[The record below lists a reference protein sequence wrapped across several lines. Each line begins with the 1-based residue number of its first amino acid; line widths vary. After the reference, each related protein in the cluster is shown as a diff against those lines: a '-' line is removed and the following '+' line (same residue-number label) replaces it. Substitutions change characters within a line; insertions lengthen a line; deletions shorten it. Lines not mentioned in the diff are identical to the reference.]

1 MSKEISKSLSKMIM
15 CPSTLIMN
23 MGMWKIQATQTI
35 KMEDQAISMD
45 NINTMETII
54 LLTMIQEDILMM
66 KICTIVTL
74 MDQDH
79 QKRRASHLDPRYL
92 SMGKI
97 QRSENPYLQKVN
109 HMLTSQ
115 TLKNLMNKL
124 MTQILLSVSSKHMQ
138 GSQLELQMPT

>member
-15 CPSTLIMN
+15 CPITMIMN
-23 MGMWKIQATQTI
+23 MGMWKIQVTQTI
-35 KMEDQAISMD
+35 KMEDQGIYMD

-54 LLTMIQEDILMM
+54 LPTMIQEDILMM

-79 QKRRASHLDPRYL
+79 QKRRASLLDPRYL

-124 MTQILLSVSSKHMQ
+124 MTQILLFVSSKHMQ

>member
-1 MSKEISKSLSKMIM
+1 MLKEISKSLSKMIM
-15 CPSTLIMN
+15 CPITMIMN
-23 MGMWKIQATQTI
+23 MGMWKIQVTQTI
-35 KMEDQAISMD
+35 KMEDQGISMD

-54 LLTMIQEDILMM
+54 LLTMIQEDILMT

-79 QKRRASHLDPRYL
+79 QKRRASLLDPRYL

-115 TLKNLMNKL
+115 TFKNLMNKL
-124 MTQILLSVSSKHMQ
+124 MTQILLFVLSKHMQ